1 MAEGL
6 CKNTIN
12 MNQEICGNFKKK
24 KRYPS
29 SASLSYS
36 NRTEAQGND
45 LESNLI
51 KIIDSFKEEMNKS
64 LK

>member
-1 MAEGL
+1 VA
-6 CKNTIN
+6 TS
-12 MNQEICGNFKKK
+12 KKK
-24 KRYPS
+24 KKSYPS

-36 NRTEAQGND
+36 NKTEAQGND